1 MFIIMIYVDVTYWIR
16 DSMRLL
22 YFYNRDRD
30 RENFIPYI
38 RPVSFVSYQFIIL
51 DFAFSP
57 KLMLFSGILSD
68 PYNQYHK

>member
-38 RPVSFVSYQFIIL
+38 RQVSFVSY
-51 DFAFSP
+51 
-57 KLMLFSGILSD
+57 
-68 PYNQYHK
+68 